1 MSPGKDNNPKHPR
14 PVESPTQ
21 GIESVQMAMVIEI
34 FKSISNQNALNA
46 RLIMEFIQDLKKYRE
61 ARESRE
67 QNGESGVNT
76 TQRVE
81 QRVEAALK
89 SRLAFLYW
97 FIDRAAPG
105 IVIAII
111 LAVLKKLGLL

>member
-1 MSPGKDNNPKHPR
+1 MSQEKGKPR
-14 PVESPTQ
+14 TQ
-21 GIESVQMAMVIEI
+21 AQGPELEPSQMAIVIEI

-46 RLIMEFIQDLKKYRE
+46 RLIMEFIEDLKKYRAE
-61 ARESRE
+61 RESRE
-67 QNGESGVNT
+67 QNGESGVST

-81 QRVEAALK
+81 QRVESALK
-89 SRLAFLYW
+89 SRLAFVYW